1 MAAITSTEINSA
13 PRGGGELHVAFQ
25 FTLDNGDV
33 IFDGPRFYPDKADLD
48 AAATDIGQ
56 RLLDALAAQEVE
68 EWLSN

>member
-1 MAAITSTEINSA
+1 MASITSTQITST
-13 PRGGGELHVAFQ
+13 PRGGSELHVTLQ

-33 IFDGPRFYPDKADLD
+33 IFDGPRFYPGKVDLD
-48 AAATDIGQ
+48 AAAVDIGQ